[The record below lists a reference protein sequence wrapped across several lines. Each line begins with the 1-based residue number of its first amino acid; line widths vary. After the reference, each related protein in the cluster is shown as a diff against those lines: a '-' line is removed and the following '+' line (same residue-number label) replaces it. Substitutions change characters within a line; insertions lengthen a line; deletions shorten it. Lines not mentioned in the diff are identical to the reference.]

1 MADRRIPP
9 ASKDLSGC
17 PPYDDLD
24 RIILHA
30 VEIIVDQSPWRTG
43 NLRRNAIKVEWVDVE
58 HTALRIYVDESA
70 ILSKT
75 NKFNY
80 ARWLNES
87 PNSPHRGW
95 WDRAVVDAVNYLKRM
110 LE

>member
-1 MADRRIPP
+1 MAKLPP
-9 ASKDLSGC
+9 QPKDLSNC

-30 VEIIVDQSPWRTG
+30 VEIIVNQSPWDTG
-43 NLRRNAIKVEWVDVE
+43 NLRKNAIKVEWVDVE
-58 HTALRIYVDESA
+58 HTEFRIYIDESA
-70 ILSKT
+70 ISK
-75 NKFNY
+75 NAGEFNY

-87 PNSPHRGW
+87 PDSPHQGW
-95 WDRAVVDAVNYLKRM
+95 WDRAVLDAVNYLRSV